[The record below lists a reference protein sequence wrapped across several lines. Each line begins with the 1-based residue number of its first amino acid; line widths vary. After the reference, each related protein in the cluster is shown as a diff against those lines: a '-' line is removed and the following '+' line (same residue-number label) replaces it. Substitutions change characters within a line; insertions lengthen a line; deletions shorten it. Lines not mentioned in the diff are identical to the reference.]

1 MSTSF
6 LPVVTAL
13 KISIGQCH
21 TSEGESHAGEGKGFT
36 GEGKGF
42 TGEGKGF
49 TGEGKGFTSSGEEQ
63 RVEMEGELS
72 YTGEMSSL
80 G

>member
-13 KISIGQCH
+13 NISIGQCH
-21 TSEGESHAGEGKGFT
+21 AGEGESHAGEGKGFT
-36 GEGKGF
+36 G
-42 TGEGKGF
+42 
-49 TGEGKGFTSSGEEQ
+49 SCEE
-63 RVEMEGELS
+63 RWVEMEGELS
-72 YTGEMSSL
+72 YTGETSSL

>member
-1 MSTSF
+1 MNTSF

-21 TSEGESHAGEGKGFT
+21 AGEGESHAGEGESHAGEGESHAGEGKGFT
-36 GEGKGF
+36 G
-42 TGEGKGF
+42 
-49 TGEGKGFTSSGEEQ
+49 SCEE
-63 RVEMEGELS
+63 RWVEMEGELS
-72 YTGEMSSL
+72 YTGETSSL